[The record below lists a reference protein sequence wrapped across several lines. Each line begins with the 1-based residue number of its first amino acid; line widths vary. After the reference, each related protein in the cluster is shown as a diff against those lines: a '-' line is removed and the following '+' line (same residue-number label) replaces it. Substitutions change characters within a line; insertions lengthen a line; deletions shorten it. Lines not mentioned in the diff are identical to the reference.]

1 MAPDEEIDHDEEL
14 KLQRIYLR
22 SKFSTAMDL
31 NRYSEKEISILTKYG
46 SWLEGLASGY
56 LTPITPQ
63 QEQFKKVV
71 KGELEPSTNFEHLW
85 MRYQKDYET
94 WIRCEVRKI
103 QNRPKYKHCNY
114 YELKLL
120 VELGKHKSEF

>member
-14 KLQRIYLR
+14 ELQRIYLR

-94 WIRCEVRKI
+94 WIRGEVRKI

-114 YELKLL
+114 YELKGL
-120 VELGKHKSEF
+120 VERGEHRSEF